1 MHATS
6 QAAAGPLQLSL
17 FASVIQPEYRRE
29 MTIAERFEAFHAA
42 NPHIAAHLA
51 QMALALRRQGRT
63 RYGIKALVEALRF
76 QYAVQTTGDDFKINN
91 DFTAHYARLLMR
103 EHPALADFFETRE
116 IRAS

>member
-1 MHATS
+1 MRMTS
-6 QAAAGPLQLSL
+6 VAAVQLPL
-17 FASVIQPEYRRE
+17 FAVMVEPEYDRA

-42 NPHIAAHLA
+42 NPHVAALLA
-51 QMALALRRQGRT
+51 EMALTLRRAGRS

-76 QYAVQTTGDDFKINN
+76 QYAVQTRADDGFKINN

-103 EHPALADFFETRE
+103 EHPALEGFFETRE